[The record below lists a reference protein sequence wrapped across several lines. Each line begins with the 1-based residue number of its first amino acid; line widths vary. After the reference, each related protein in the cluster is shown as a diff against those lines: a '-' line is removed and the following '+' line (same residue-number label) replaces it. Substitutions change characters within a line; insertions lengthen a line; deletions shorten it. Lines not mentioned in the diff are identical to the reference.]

1 MEASDGCRWLM
12 SVLNASDE
20 CQWWM
25 PVMDGNCGCQWW
37 MTIVYVSDGHQWWM
51 LGIGVSNRSRWL
63 MSVMNTRDGWQL
75 CIPVMETGDGCR
87 GLMSVVDAS
96 NAYQWWMVN
105 VNASCGW
112 KWWMAVVFGDHSKH
126 QMNLLIL
133 FYLFTRVLY
142 WLLLTSLLSSSVL
155 YPLSWRSYRLLIKD
169 NSSLL
174 LVFVPLW
181 KESLNS
187 DGRQSINTNK
197 KKYLWSQLI
206 TTWSKWTTTHDVG
219 NPDPGLGPAHTC
231 GGVRSVDGITTLYS
245 W

>member
-1 MEASDGCRWLM
+1 MSVMEASDGCRWLM

-25 PVMDGNCGCQWW
+25 A
-37 MTIVYVSDGHQWWM
+37 IVYVSDGHQWWM

-112 KWWMAVVFGDHSKH
+112 QWWMAVVCVDHSKH

-187 DGRQSINTNK
+187 DGQQSINTNK
-197 KKYLWSQLI
+197 KNNYLWSQLI
-206 TTWSKWTTTHDVG
+206 TTWSKWKS
-219 NPDPGLGPAHTC
+219 
-231 GGVRSVDGITTLYS
+231 RSWLVCMCRG
-245 W
+245 